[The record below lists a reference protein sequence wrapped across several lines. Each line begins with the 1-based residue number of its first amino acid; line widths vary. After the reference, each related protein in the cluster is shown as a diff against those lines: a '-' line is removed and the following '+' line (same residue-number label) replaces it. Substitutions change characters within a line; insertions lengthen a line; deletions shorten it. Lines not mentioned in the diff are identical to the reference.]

1 MRTLSLGDRGTLVF
15 YLQLALH
22 RAGQEVSLD
31 GRFGEETC
39 QALGAFL
46 DQFQGECKVDDSV
59 WMKLL
64 PYLKGYTEYTV
75 KPGDTFWKIAEQF
88 KIAAVNLQLANP
100 DLQERFLPVGEV
112 IRVPYDFT
120 LVPTQVP
127 YSSQLVA
134 WLVEGLHVR
143 YPFIRYEQAGQSVL
157 GKSLWVLRIGQGRKQ
172 VFYNASFHANEWIN
186 TPMLFRFLEE
196 YGESLVSGRSL
207 YGHSAGRLFAAYELF
222 CMPLVNPDGVD
233 LVNETLDD
241 EEAFAAAE
249 QIAANYPKIPF
260 PNGWKANI
268 EGIDLN
274 LQFPA
279 RWERAR
285 EIKYAAGFISPAPR
299 DYVGMFPLEAPES
312 RAVYAYTINHNF
324 LLILAYHTQGE
335 VIYWKYLDYEPY
347 RSREIAGYFG
357 AVSGYAVEET
367 PSQSG
372 YAGYKDWF
380 IQNYDRPGYTIET
393 GTGVNPLPLNQFPQ
407 IYEDNIQILIGGMTQ
422 I

>member
-112 IRVPYDFT
+112 IRVPYDFP

-207 YGHSAGRLFAAYELF
+207 YGHSAGRIFAAYELF

-279 RWERAR
+279 GWERAR
-285 EIKYAAGFISPAPR
+285 EIKYVAGFISPAPR

-312 RAVYAYTINHNF
+312 RAVYEYTINHNF
-324 LLILAYHTQGE
+324 GLPYPGGSDLL
-335 VIYWKYLDYEPY
+335 
-347 RSREIAGYFG
+347 EI
-357 AVSGYAVEET
+357 SG
-367 PSQSG
+367 
-372 YAGYKDWF
+372 
-380 IQNYDRPGYTIET
+380 
-393 GTGVNPLPLNQFPQ
+393 L
-407 IYEDNIQILIGGMTQ
+407 
-422 I
+422 